1 MECVWKLF
9 SAARIAPAS
18 YCYWVLSSWFGE
30 CDNSIF
36 DPESWGIWYEGL
48 VSSRLKSGHGIF
60 IASSIKSKFLEFD
73 FQKSW
78 IQWRVYPAPAG
89 AGAAPPKNQ
98 GNCEARSAIYATA
111 AVPIFEHVFFA
122 LPREVPISNC
132 FNGLLRALTKNSL
145 EDRMSKF
152 HLVKKW
158 WDFENRDFG
167 V

>member
-1 MECVWKLF
+1 MET
-9 SAARIAPAS
+9 IN
-18 YCYWVLSSWFGE
+18 SSFCFE
-30 CDNSIF
+30 NN
-36 DPESWGIWYEGL
+36 
-48 VSSRLKSGHGIF
+48 RKHN
-60 IASSIKSKFLEFD
+60 
-73 FQKSW
+73 
-78 IQWRVYPAPAG
+78 PAPAV

-98 GNCEARSAIYATA
+98 GNREARIAIYATA
-111 AVPIFEHVFFA
+111 AVPIFDHVFFA
-122 LPREVPISNC
+122 LPRRVPVSNC